1 MKIVYNKKYKN
12 KLLELQILKSK
23 IYKNDK
29 KKTIKNNQIK
39 LSLKKVSSIIY
50 EYHKNNKII
59 LFTDFP
65 LKIEKKLSLL
75 NKNSKHIFISKET
88 SSNGILTNT
97 TLQFYDNKKKV
108 DLIILF
114 NKVNENF
121 VNEISK
127 SMIPTIIITD
137 TLLNKKNVLLNQS
150 YKILVHLNFIEEQ
163 VNNNI
168 FFSILHSILKQKTL
182 KKNKIEKYK
191 KKFQYKKFQYKK
203 YPNKKRLK
211 YSKLYGS
218 NRT

>member
-23 IYKNDK
+23 IYKNG
-29 KKTIKNNQIK
+29 KKTPIKNNQIK
-39 LSLKKVSSIIY
+39 LSLKKVSSILY

-65 LKIEKKLSLL
+65 PKIEKKLSLL
-75 NKNSKHIFISKET
+75 NKNSKHVFISKET
-88 SSNGILTNT
+88 SSNGILTNKSNNLYSQIIQQQSNT
-97 TLQFYDNKKKV
+97 NLQFYNNKKKV

-114 NKVNENF
+114 NKVNENL
-121 VNEISK
+121 VNEIYN

-137 TLLNKKNVLLNQS
+137 TLLNKKNVVLNQS
-150 YKILVHLNFIEEQ
+150 YKILGHLNFIEEQ

-191 KKFQYKKFQYKK
+191 KKFQSKK
-203 YPNKKRLK
+203 YSQKKD
-211 YSKLYGS
+211 
-218 NRT
+218 